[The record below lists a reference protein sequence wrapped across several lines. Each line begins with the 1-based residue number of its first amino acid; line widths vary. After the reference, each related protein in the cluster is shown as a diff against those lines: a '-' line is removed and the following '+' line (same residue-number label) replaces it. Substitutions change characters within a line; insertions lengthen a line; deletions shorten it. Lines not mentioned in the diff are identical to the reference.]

1 MIKSIVLDAGI
12 LLVMILFIV
21 LDVEQNKTSVKI
33 SFANNVGK
41 RLIYMQNFALLVG
54 QNKII

>member
-1 MIKSIVLDAGI
+1 VLDAGI

-41 RLIYMQNFALLVG
+41 RFIYMQNFALLVG